1 MTLPRRHLDVVFV
14 LLFAVLGALWVRC
27 GVEFPMTP
35 TVLLFTLWAMWA
47 LSERNF
53 EEQKQG

>member
-1 MTLPRRHLDVVFV
+1 VFV

-35 TVLLFTLWAMWA
+35 TVELFVLWAMWA

-53 EEQKQG
+53 EEQRQG